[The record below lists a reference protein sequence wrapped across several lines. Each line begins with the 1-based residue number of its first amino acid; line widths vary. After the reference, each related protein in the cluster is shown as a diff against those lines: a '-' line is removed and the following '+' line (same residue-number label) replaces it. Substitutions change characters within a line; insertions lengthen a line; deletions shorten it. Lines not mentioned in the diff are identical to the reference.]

1 MMEFTVNILGNL
13 AMLFVVSVIIASVI
27 LVLILLI
34 MILKKRK
41 KELIIFSLLWFKK
54 ELDRS
59 KLIRTYVSM
68 RFQAFRLLL
77 SSLFPRIGLLLSA
90 FTYSSELLLL

>member
-1 MMEFTVNILGNL
+1 MKKNDPGEEEVKPGTMEFMISILGNL

-41 KELIIFSLLWFKK
+41 K
-54 ELDRS
+54 
-59 KLIRTYVSM
+59 
-68 RFQAFRLLL
+68 
-77 SSLFPRIGLLLSA
+77 
-90 FTYSSELLLL
+90 